1 MREFIKYI
9 VIVVSFVVIAYLI
22 YYLHIIYVTIGM
34 M

>member
-22 YYLHIIYVTIGM
+22 YYLHIIYVTFGM